1 MTQFNLISFKLG
13 VDLNLNICDL
23 AKLSVANFLKKRL
36 CIYIYLYIYIS
47 IYIYIY
53 TLQFSI
59 FLKLH
64 IFKSIID
71 SSLNFLLVKL
81 VYHTNISTKFHCST
95 YLVSV
100 FFKDVKMAI
109 FAFLSLFYI
118 TAAGKF

>member
-1 MTQFNLISFKLG
+1 MTQFNLISLKLG
-13 VDLNLNICDL
+13 VDFNLNICGL
-23 AKLSVANFLKKRL
+23 AKLSVANLLKKRL
-36 CIYIYLYIYIS
+36 CIYIYIYIYIS
-47 IYIYIY
+47 

-81 VYHTNISTKFHCST
+81 VYHTNICTKFHCST
-95 YLVSV
+95 YSVSV